1 MSDEHLPEADRV
13 EGAPHPRETREL
25 FGQDAAQAAFL
36 QAAESGRLHHA
47 WLLTGPRGIGKATL
61 AWRIARHLAAREDA
75 DAGGGLFGDAPPPP
89 SLEMPEDHPVWRRS
103 LALAE
108 PRISLCRRAWDP
120 KAKRLM
126 TRISVDE
133 IRRLKS
139 AFALSAADGG
149 WRAAIIDSA
158 DEMNREAQNALL
170 KLLEEPP
177 KNTVLLLVCH
187 QPARLLP
194 TIRSRCRELRLLP
207 LSAEDLARALHQA
220 EQPIEEVEIL
230 HRLSNG
236 APGDAVRLLAG
247 DGPALYRSILEI
259 VGQAP
264 RMDIG
269 AIGALAARCVGATN
283 APRYDA
289 VIRLLPLLLARLA
302 RAGCG
307 QDADLLPEEATLAA
321 RLSPDIVTAR
331 GWAET
336 QQQITERADY
346 ARSVNLDP
354 EQVILDMFLAIQRRA
369 AQGAA
374 TV

>member
-1 MSDEHLPEADRV
+1 MSDDQIPEADRV

-25 FGQDAAQAAFL
+25 FGQDAAQAAFV
-36 QAAESGRLHHA
+36 QAAETGRLPHA
-47 WLLTGPRGIGKATL
+47 WMLTGPRGIGKATL
-61 AWRIARHLAAREDA
+61 AWRIARYLAARDA
-75 DAGGGLFGDAPPPP
+75 AGEAPP
-89 SLEMPEDHPVWRRS
+89 SLDMAEDHPVWRRS

-108 PRISLCRRAWDP
+108 SRIALCRRVQDD
-120 KAKRLM
+120 KTKRLK
-126 TRISVDE
+126 TQLTVDE
-133 IRRLKS
+133 IRRLKA
-139 AFALSAADGG
+139 AFSMSVPDGG
-149 WRAAIIDSA
+149 WRAAIIDAA
-158 DEMNREAQNALL
+158 DEMNSAAANALL

-177 KNTVLLLVCH
+177 ANTVLLLVCH

-194 TIRSRCRELRLLP
+194 TIRSRCRELRLSP
-207 LSAEDLARALHQA
+207 LSPEDMARALHQA
-220 EQPIEEVEIL
+220 DQPTDDVEML

-259 VGQAP
+259 VGRAP

-269 AIGALAARCVGATN
+269 AIGGLATRCVGAAN

-289 VIRLLPLLLARLA
+289 VVRLLPLLLARLA

-307 QDADLLPEEATLAA
+307 RDADLLPEEAGLAA
-321 RLSPDIVTAR
+321 RLSPDVHAAR
-331 GWAET
+331 GWAEA
-336 QQQITERADY
+336 QQQITGRADY
-346 ARSVNLDP
+346 ARAVNLDP